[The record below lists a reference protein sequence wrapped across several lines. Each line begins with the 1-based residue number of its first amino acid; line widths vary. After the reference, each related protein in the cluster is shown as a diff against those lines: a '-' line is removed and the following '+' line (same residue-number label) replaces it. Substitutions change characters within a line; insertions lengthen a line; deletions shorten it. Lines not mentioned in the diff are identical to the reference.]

1 MKREMTNQEYLNQAF
16 TADDDINSAQLEL
29 ESLFVKLTD
38 CTTHI
43 KEAKGSGINA
53 RGGFEA
59 LYISCE
65 KQMRECNELVD
76 YYIDIKENI
85 RKSIYELPAGKE
97 RSILKY
103 RYINKMT
110 LEKIC
115 ETLGYANY
123 QSVQRAHDKAVK
135 KIKQKWP
142 DPMQR
147 KSSSAF
153 G

>member
-1 MKREMTNQEYLNQAF
+1 
-16 TADDDINSAQLEL
+16 
-29 ESLFVKLTD
+29 
-38 CTTHI
+38 
-43 KEAKGSGINA
+43 
-53 RGGFEA
+53 
-59 LYISCE
+59 
-65 KQMRECNELVD
+65 MRECNELVD

-115 ETLGYANY
+115 DTLGYANY

-147 KSSSAF
+147 KSSSVF